1 MAMMPVIERM
11 WRTCWTVTVLSLS
24 AGRCPVQGAEVKV
37 WNGDYV
43 PPPRPLKTEVTVGAY
58 VFPGWYRDEGKG
70 DYPYKTHDEDS
81 EWRQVAKCPKPRP
94 LLGFYE
100 DSLPEVNDWHIK
112 WALEHGVS
120 FFCFD
125 WYWNAGEHRLLRTL
139 ERGFLKAKYCDQM
152 KFCIH
157 WCNHGL
163 DWRNKKWNRPLDEDF
178 RTKALVEMSEYLAD
192 NYFKLPNYLRLEG
205 RPVLVVWDA
214 KSLIQANGGAA
225 GFAAALDAM
234 NKALRD
240 RGIPTLYLLAM
251 SNSQGIRAG
260 GFAATTGY
268 GYYGTDYDSKY
279 EWRAGRSVPYDE
291 VVKHYESVWRGI
303 TADPVLP
310 YVVAIGSNWDSRPR
324 AGDNAAVI
332 SGKTPAK
339 FETMCRNS
347 LKYVDKGLNL
357 AIIEAWNEWGE
368 GSFIEPDKEFGF
380 GFLDAV
386 RRVFGDGTGNHP
398 DYVPT
403 PEKIASFSVLKGDEL
418 AKASEVEK
426 QPYLDPPLSLRTV
439 EWKIDEPLPDTK
451 VLRGWEF
458 DGASSEGWMPYHI
471 EPLAVR
477 DGVLLTAVTTEDPQ
491 LIVDNVGVTLD
502 DMGCLA
508 LRLRVPDGVSSC
520 ELFWTTAA
528 EPTMSADKAFRFPL
542 KGEGQWHTYQV
553 AKATEGKWSGAL
565 KVLRL
570 DLGGPGDKLEVDWI
584 RLYGKQR

>member
-1 MAMMPVIERM
+1 MMPVIERM

-268 GYYGTDYDSKY
+268 GYYGTDYT
-279 EWRAGRSVPYDE
+279 RSTSGAPAAASRTTKSSSTMNRCGGGSPLTLCSLTWWPSAPTGTAARVP
-291 VVKHYESVWRGI
+291 
-303 TADPVLP
+303 
-310 YVVAIGSNWDSRPR
+310 AIMRPSFPARRLRSSRPC
-324 AGDNAAVI
+324 AG
-332 SGKTPAK
+332 
-339 FETMCRNS
+339 
-347 LKYVDKGLNL
+347 
-357 AIIEAWNEWGE
+357 
-368 GSFIEPDKEFGF
+368 
-380 GFLDAV
+380 
-386 RRVFGDGTGNHP
+386 
-398 DYVPT
+398 
-403 PEKIASFSVLKGDEL
+403 
-418 AKASEVEK
+418 
-426 QPYLDPPLSLRTV
+426 
-439 EWKIDEPLPDTK
+439 
-451 VLRGWEF
+451 
-458 DGASSEGWMPYHI
+458 
-471 EPLAVR
+471 
-477 DGVLLTAVTTEDPQ
+477 TA
-491 LIVDNVGVTLD
+491 
-502 DMGCLA
+502 
-508 LRLRVPDGVSSC
+508 
-520 ELFWTTAA
+520 
-528 EPTMSADKAFRFPL
+528 
-542 KGEGQWHTYQV
+542 
-553 AKATEGKWSGAL
+553 
-565 KVLRL
+565 
-570 DLGGPGDKLEVDWI
+570 
-584 RLYGKQR
+584 